1 MKAKKT
7 FLKYITVGGLMIC
20 LAIVL
25 VPFYIIISNSFKPY
39 AEIAKHIFS
48 LPHEF
53 TTRNYSEA
61 WRRLNFANSLKNTVI
76 ISVLSNFGGVVF
88 SSMCGYWITRHQ
100 NRGTRFVFFMLI
112 YVHSLSG
119 TDDSLCENY
128 Q

>member
-7 FLKYITVGGLMIC
+7 LLKYITVGGLMLC
-20 LAIVL
+20 LAVVL

-48 LPHEF
+48 LPQDF
-53 TTRNYSEA
+53 TTKNYSEA

-100 NRGTRFVFFMLI
+100 NQVCFFYADCV

-119 TDDSLCENY
+119 IDDSLCKNN